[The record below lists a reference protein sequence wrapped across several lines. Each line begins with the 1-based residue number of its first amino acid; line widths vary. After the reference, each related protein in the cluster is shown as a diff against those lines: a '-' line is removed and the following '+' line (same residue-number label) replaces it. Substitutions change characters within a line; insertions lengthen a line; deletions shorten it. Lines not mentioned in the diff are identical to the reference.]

1 MVGRGLEWAP
11 ALDKVPG
18 GFLPVGGGLQGTKSF
33 YSELQTFLTFVSWT
47 RLSIWTS
54 SQTVNIWPRQTEMNT
69 NQTGVGSWFAQKLCS
84 LNFFPNIHESETLH
98 PPPPSFR
105 LLLGLWSVSDCE
117 RIHSCPSPYCIG
129 IGPTPPHINPST
141 HKSFRSVIRLIWRQI
156 DWEQS

>member
-1 MVGRGLEWAP
+1 MVPWKQRNSMCKHLIEVIAMVGRGLEWAP

-69 NQTGVGSWFAQKLCS
+69 NQAG
-84 LNFFPNIHESETLH
+84 
-98 PPPPSFR
+98 
-105 LLLGLWSVSDCE
+105 
-117 RIHSCPSPYCIG
+117 
-129 IGPTPPHINPST
+129 
-141 HKSFRSVIRLIWRQI
+141 
-156 DWEQS
+156 